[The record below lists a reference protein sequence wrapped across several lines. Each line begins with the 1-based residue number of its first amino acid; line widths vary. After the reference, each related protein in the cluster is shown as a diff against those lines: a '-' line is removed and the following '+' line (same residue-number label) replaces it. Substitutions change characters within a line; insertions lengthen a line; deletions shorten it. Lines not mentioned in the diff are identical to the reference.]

1 MRLEGKVAIVT
12 GGAGGMGSAQAR
24 LFVKEGAAVVVADL
38 NAEGGRGVVGEIVA
52 AGGRAVFAELDVR
65 DSGQWEACVA
75 LAESEFGALHVLC
88 NNAGANRRVSFDEID
103 EETWRWVL
111 DVNLTG
117 QFLGIKA
124 CVPAMRRAGG
134 GSIINMGSLS
144 AVRPGFGSPAYAA
157 SKTGLWSVTL
167 STAAQCAA
175 DNIRCNMVSP
185 GHVDTQFI
193 RADLPHS
200 PNDWSTSV
208 DNPENYN
215 RRLEAIPMGKFQTP
229 EDVAPAFLFLASD
242 EASMITG
249 AHLPVDGG
257 TAI

>member
-1 MRLEGKVAIVT
+1 VRLEGKVAIIT
-12 GGAGGMGSAQAR
+12 GGGGAMGGAQAR
-24 LFVKEGAAVVVADL
+24 LFAGEGASVMVADI
-38 NAEGGRGVVGEIVA
+38 NEEAAQRVVGEITA
-52 AGGRAVFAELDVR
+52 SGGRAAAARLDVR
-65 DSGQWEACVA
+65 EFSQWETCVTQ
-75 LAESEFGALHVLC
+75 AEREFGALHVLC
-88 NNAGANRRVSFDEID
+88 NNAGANRRVGFDDMD

-144 AVRPGFGSPAYAA
+144 AVRPGYGSPAYAA

-167 STAAQCAA
+167 TTAVQCAK

-185 GHVDTQFI
+185 GHVDTPFI

-208 DNPENYN
+208 DNPENYDQ
-215 RRLEAIPMGKFQTP
+215 RLLAIPMGKFQMP

-242 EASMITG
+242 ESSMVTG
-249 AHLPVDGG
+249 AQLTVDGG

>member
-1 MRLEGKVAIVT
+1 MRLEGKVALIT
-12 GGAGGMGSAQAR
+12 GGAGGMGGAQAR
-24 LFVKEGAAVVVADL
+24 LFAREGASVVVADV
-38 NAEGGRGVVGEIVA
+38 NAEAGREVVGEIVES
-52 AGGRAVFAELDVR
+52 GGRAVFAALDVR
-65 DSGQWEACVA
+65 DFAQWEACVA

-88 NNAGANRRVSFDEID
+88 NNAGANRRVGFDDMTEEI
-103 EETWRWVL
+103 WREIL

-124 CVPAMRRAGG
+124 AVPAMRRAGG

-167 STAAQCAA
+167 TTAAQCAK

-200 PNDWSTSV
+200 PNDWTTSI
-208 DNPENYN
+208 DNPENYS
-215 RRLEAIPMGKFQTP
+215 RRLEAIPMGKFQMP

-242 EASMITG
+242 EASMVTG
-249 AHLPVDGG
+249 AHLTVDGG
-257 TAI
+257 SAI

>member
-1 MRLEGKVAIVT
+1 MRLEGKVALIT
-12 GGAGGMGSAQAR
+12 GGAGGMGGAQAR
-24 LFVKEGAAVVVADL
+24 LFAKEGAAVVVADVDEKAVQEMARGI
-38 NAEGGRGVVGEIVA
+38 AED
-52 AGGRAVFAELDVR
+52 GGRALSTPLDVR
-65 DSGQWEACVA
+65 ESAQWEACVV
-75 LAESEFGALHVLC
+75 LAEKEFGALNVLC
-88 NNAGANRRVSFDEID
+88 NIAGVNRRVDFDDID
-103 EETWRWVL
+103 EETWRWVV

-124 CVPAMRRAGG
+124 VVPAMRRAGG

-167 STAAQCAA
+167 TTAAQCAK

-208 DNPENYN
+208 DNPDNYN
-215 RRLEAIPMGKFQTP
+215 RRLEAIPLGKFQMP

-242 EASMITG
+242 ESAMVTG
-249 AHLPVDGG
+249 AHLTVDGG